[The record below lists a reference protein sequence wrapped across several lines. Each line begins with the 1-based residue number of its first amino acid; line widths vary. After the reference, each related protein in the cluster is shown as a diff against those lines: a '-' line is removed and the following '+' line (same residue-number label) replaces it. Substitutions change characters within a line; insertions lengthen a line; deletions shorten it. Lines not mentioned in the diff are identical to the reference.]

1 MVEILFG
8 ESTISSELYD
18 KPINTITMKCIK
30 PWGNDDFIIIEL
42 GCEDNDNNSSVVLLK
57 FSFNEDL

>member
-1 MVEILFG
+1 
-8 ESTISSELYD
+8 
-18 KPINTITMKCIK
+18 MKCIK